1 MNDIE
6 ALLEKYYR
14 GETSLDEERRIQE
27 HFAARQENGIPDA
40 RLFNAI
46 KAAQSHADPRPASKP
61 RLRYGRYIAVAG
73 PALAAGI
80 ALLLV
85 LRQTPALPTPADAA
99 PQSLPAATA
108 LSTTILVNP
117 EVSGEI
123 KDEQLALEQA
133 RKTLAYVSRK
143 LNKGLGGIQHFSK
156 LEKSVAKIQNK
167 EKS

>member
-27 HFAARQENGIPDA
+27 HFDARQGNDTPDA
-40 RLFNAI
+40 RLFGAI
-46 KAAQSHADPRPASKP
+46 KAAQSQAEPLPAPKP
-61 RLRYGRYIAVAG
+61 RIRYGRYIAMAG
-73 PALAAGI
+73 SALAAGI

-85 LRQTPALPTPADAA
+85 LRQTPTLPTAVESA
-99 PQSLPAATA
+99 PQNMPVATT
-108 LSTTILVNP
+108 LSTTILISP
-117 EVSGEI
+117 EISGEI
-123 KDEQLALEQA
+123 QDEQLALEQA

-143 LNKGLGGIQHFSK
+143 LNKGLSGVQHFSK